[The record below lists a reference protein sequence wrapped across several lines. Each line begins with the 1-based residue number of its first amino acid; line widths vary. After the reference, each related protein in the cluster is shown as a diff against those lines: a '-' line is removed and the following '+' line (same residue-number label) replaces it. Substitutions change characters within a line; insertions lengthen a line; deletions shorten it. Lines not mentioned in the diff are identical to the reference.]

1 MLEFFASP
9 ETWIALMTLIA
20 LEIVFRID
28 NIIFISVLVG
38 NLAP

>member
-1 MLEFFASP
+1 MLELFASP
-9 ETWIALMTLIA
+9 ETCIALMTLIA

-38 NLAP
+38 NLPP